1 MSHFQTSSLLKA
13 TVLPWLAC
21 LGLLGGA
28 LPSAAPATLAEM
40 RVARS
45 EEEVLLFA
53 LRLDQALLSNTFPGF
68 DARGG
73 TLVPLGEFCRL
84 LDLAIQSDP
93 QRGRAEGFFLRE
105 TRRFI
110 LDVQAGTL
118 SLDGRV
124 QSFDRTRVELH
135 QDDIYVD
142 AELLAQW
149 LPLGIR
155 VDRRSATITVLPREP
170 LPIQERWQRELRL
183 GRFRPS
189 EGPRQFP
196 ISPDPYRLAEVPMVD
211 ETLRLTAQN
220 APGLERRLRGQSTTF
235 ATGDLLAMSAS
246 LYALVDAGA
255 GRSDFRMTLG
265 RRDPQAGLLGPLRAT
280 EFTFGD
286 VLDPGM
292 NLLSLPQ
299 IGTGAV
305 LSNLPLQRENA
316 FDRHSFQGDLAP
328 GWQVELYRNQ
338 ALLGFQ
344 SARTD
349 GRYEFLNVPLSFG
362 WNDFRLVFY
371 GPQGQRREEV
381 VRFDVSE
388 NQTPAGAF
396 QYRLVGVDPKLY
408 GSRAH
413 GEIRYGLS
421 EQVAAGVAF
430 SSLQLD
436 GRTHAYTQANLQGFW
451 KPLSA
456 LLTAAQDREGGH
468 IAELGLRS
476 RIGSASLTARHATLQ
491 GGFESEVFRPIYGKV
506 QSRSALETSILL
518 PSLERNLVTLDL
530 GASRD
535 RLVDGAEVNRLS
547 NRLST
552 SFQGFFLSNEIVRT
566 QGQGSTVA
574 LPSSTLGDFL
584 ASKFFRTFSLRGQA
598 NYQLDGGRR
607 WNAFAAF
614 LESPRFDPY
623 NLRIGLTRSLVAGDT
638 ILQAGLQKNQG
649 TFALGVDV
657 SYSTRNRLTLDLTFR
672 IGLGREPRS
681 GRFAAQAQGLAS
693 HGAASVQTFLDAN
706 GNGQRDPG
714 EKPVPGASFMT
725 NGASRPQL
733 ADETGVAFLTSLP
746 ADQEA
751 NISVNP
757 SSLEDPLMRS
767 GVPGHRITPRPGHV
781 ARLELP
787 LVVLG
792 EVTGTAYLKQGPNS
806 SELPGLRVELLTASG
821 QVFKSV
827 RTAFDG
833 FFTLSDL
840 PAGDYQL
847 RVTAEEAQRLGVAA
861 PPSKAIHI
869 SSEGTLLD
877 GVDLLLVTG
886 EPHPGDDGSMKAP
899 A

>member
-1 MSHFQTSSLLKA
+1 MPPSQVCRLLRA
-13 TVLPWLAC
+13 ALPWLGSLA
-21 LGLLGGA
+21 LPGGA
-28 LPSAAPATLAEM
+28 LPATLPVVPAEM
-40 RVARS
+40 RMARA

-53 LRLDQALLSNTFPGF
+53 LRLDQALLSSTFPGF

-73 TLVPLGEFCRL
+73 TLLPLGEFCRL
-84 LDLAIQSDP
+84 LDLAIQCDP

-105 TRRFI
+105 SRRFS

-118 SLDGRV
+118 TLDGRL
-124 QSFDRTRVELH
+124 QRFDRSSVELH

-142 AELLAQW
+142 TALLARW

-155 VDRRSATITVLPREP
+155 VDRRSATITVVPVEP

-196 ISPDPYRLAEVPMVD
+196 EILDPYRLAEVPMVD
-211 ETLRLTAQN
+211 ETLRLTAQT

-246 LYALVDAGA
+246 LYALLDAGA
-255 GRSDFRMTLG
+255 GRSDFRMSLG
-265 RRDPQAGLLGPLRAT
+265 RRDPRAGLLGPLRAT

-286 VLDPGM
+286 VLDPGL
-292 NLLSLPQ
+292 NLLTLPQ

-344 SARTD
+344 SSRAD
-349 GRYEFLNVPLSFG
+349 GRYEFLNVPLTFG

-396 QYRLVGVDPKLY
+396 QYRVVGVDPRLF

-413 GEIRYGLS
+413 VETRYGVS
-421 EQVAAGVAF
+421 KRVAAGVAF

-436 GRTHAYTQANLQGFW
+436 GRTHAYSQASLQGFW

-456 LLTAAQDREGGH
+456 LLTAAQDREGGS
-468 IAELGLRS
+468 ITEVGLRS
-476 RIGSASLTARHATLQ
+476 RLGSASLTARHAILQ

-506 QSRSALETSILL
+506 QARSTLETSILL

-535 RLVDGAEVNRLS
+535 RLVDGAEVERLS

-566 QGQGSTVA
+566 QGHGSA
-574 LPSSTLGDFL
+574 LPLPSSTLGDFL

-614 LESPRFDPY
+614 LESPSFDPY
-623 NLRIGLTRSLVAGDT
+623 NLRVGVTRALVAGDT
-638 ILQAGLQKNQG
+638 ILQAGVQKQQG
-649 TFALGVDV
+649 SFALGVEV
-657 SYSTRNRLTLDLTFR
+657 SYSTRNRWTLDLTFR
-672 IGLGREPRS
+672 LGLGREPRS
-681 GRFAAQAQGLAS
+681 RRVTAQAQGLAS
-693 HGAASVQTFLDAN
+693 HGAASIQAFLDAN

-714 EKPVPGASFMT
+714 EKPVPGASFMA
-725 NGASRPQL
+725 NGASRPQV
-733 ADETGVAFLTSLP
+733 ADESGVAFLTSLP

-767 GVPGHRITPRPGHV
+767 GIQGHRITPRPGHV

-792 EVTGTAYLKQGPNS
+792 EVTGTAYQKQGAAS
-806 SELPGLRVELLTASG
+806 SELPGLRVELLDTEG
-821 QVFKSV
+821 RPFRTV

-833 FFTLSDL
+833 FFILSDL
-840 PAGDYQL
+840 PAGSYQL
-847 RVTAEEAQRLGVAA
+847 RVPPEEARRLGLEA
-861 PPSKAIHI
+861 PSPRSIHI
-869 SSEGTLLD
+869 TPEGTILD
-877 GVDLLLVTG
+877 GLDFVLVAGERRPVDD
-886 EPHPGDDGSMKAP
+886 ESMKAP
-899 A
+899 S